1 MDIVLI
7 CREGETNSVLTNTAV
22 AMDAVQSGQSAAV
35 LFTEDALAGLAGAA
49 FGWAPALKDRGART
63 LVARGATALGYP
75 VANEKDTRSTD
86 VMRLLRAADA
96 AGVKLWGC
104 PLWGRILGV
113 DGEGA
118 PAAGSG
124 GGRPGES
131 AFSVL
136 PLPSEI
142 TPLTKAQLLTELQAA
157 KTVVGGF

>member
-22 AMDAVQSGQSAAV
+22 AMDAVQSGKTAAV
-35 LFTEDALAGLAGAA
+35 LFTEDALAGLAGRA
-49 FGWAPALKDRGART
+49 FGWAPALNDRGARS
-63 LVARGATALGYP
+63 LVSRGATALGYP

-86 VMRLLRAADA
+86 VLRLLRAASA

-113 DGEGA
+113 DGGGA
-118 PAAGSG
+118 PAGGS

-131 AFSVL
+131 SFSVV

-142 TPLTKAQLLTELQAA
+142 TTLTKAQLLTELQAA